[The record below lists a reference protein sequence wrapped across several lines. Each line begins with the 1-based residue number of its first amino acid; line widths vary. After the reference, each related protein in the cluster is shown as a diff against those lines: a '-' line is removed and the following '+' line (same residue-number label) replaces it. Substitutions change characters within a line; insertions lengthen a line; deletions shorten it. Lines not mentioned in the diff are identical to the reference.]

1 MAASEQRLEIV
12 RGNGRREATIR
23 RRVDP
28 DDEDE
33 LFEIGTRWLL
43 DEGWDPDL
51 WGDFKV
57 SVLTPAR
64 LVEVSLG

>member
-1 MAASEQRLEIV
+1 MAASDHRLEIV
-12 RGNGRREATIR
+12 RTSGRREGTIR

-28 DDEDE
+28 EDEDE
-33 LFEIGTRWLL
+33 LYEIGTRWLL

-51 WGDFKV
+51 WEDFKI